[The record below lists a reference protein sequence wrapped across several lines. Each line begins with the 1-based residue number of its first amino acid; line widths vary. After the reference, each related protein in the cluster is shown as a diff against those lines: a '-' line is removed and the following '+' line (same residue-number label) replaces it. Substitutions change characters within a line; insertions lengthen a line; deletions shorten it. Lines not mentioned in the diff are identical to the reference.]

1 MLTYPVH
8 LMWSNFSPNSSDK
21 EVVMSAPPWMLT
33 KHRLPSPSQASAASS
48 PPVPLPPPPPPPP
61 VSLPTPPTVP
71 PPPTLPLPSPPRTKS
86 RVSDVLDLIGL
97 VLSGFFLTK
106 YSAFSYLVDFTNTH
120 IVLLV
125 LGPSLVTIGMTE
137 FSGLSA
143 TPSQTSHQHCTS
155 LPESCEFTNKQ
166 NFQHCH
172 NPIITGH
179 FLRLSLYPSPRSRR
193 CQRISPWRS

>member
-97 VLSGFFLTK
+97 VLSGFFFDQIQRIFVSGRFHK
-106 YSAFSYLVDFTNTH
+106 YSHCSPCFRPQLGYYRYDRVLRTLCDSFTN
-120 IVLLV
+120 
-125 LGPSLVTIGMTE
+125 
-137 FSGLSA
+137 F
-143 TPSQTSHQHCTS
+143 TPA
-155 LPESCEFTNKQ
+155 
-166 NFQHCH
+166 
-172 NPIITGH
+172 
-179 FLRLSLYPSPRSRR
+179 LYKFAREL
-193 CQRISPWRS
+193 